1 MRKAHHHELNE
12 DSSWYL
18 EVGAQHHLA
27 NGHILKTKKDDRSL
41 KITQNSIKELAVPS
55 EHTQGLLLCRG
66 TRHGIYIGEGHQ
78 CWEIFIQF
86 VTLDLI
92 HGIEIDSTTL
102 NGRHSINV

>member
-66 TRHGIYIGEGHQ
+66 TR
-78 CWEIFIQF
+78 EIFIQF